1 MWCHEFR
8 YIPASNRQVNEPG
21 FLLSNQ
27 LNDTINMYQQKLFT
41 HQTNLTNSVVD
52 FSKLQEH
59 TKMELLYI
67 SFMHPSAER
76 LSNEWGLSVTDVT
89 LRLGHLTRHTYGE
102 FPFLGLLYHREEV
115 EQYSPFHGLKVSSSV
130 REKSQIEVNHL

>member
-1 MWCHEFR
+1 
-8 YIPASNRQVNEPG
+8 
-21 FLLSNQ
+21 
-27 LNDTINMYQQKLFT
+27 
-41 HQTNLTNSVVD
+41 
-52 FSKLQEH
+52 
-59 TKMELLYI
+59 
-67 SFMHPSAER
+67 MHPSAER